1 MNSALSLTAIGLV
14 VAATVGIGLFG
25 LRISRTTS
33 DFYVASRMVT
43 PRWNASAIS
52 GEYLSAA
59 SFLGVAGLILVH
71 GADMLWF
78 SVGYTAGY
86 LMLLVLIAA
95 PLRRSGA
102 YTLPDFAEIRFESTA
117 VRGICAALVFG
128 IGTLYLLPQLQGA
141 GLAMRT
147 VTGAPTWVGA
157 LVVALIVVIN
167 VAAGGMRSITF
178 VQAFQ
183 YWMKLTALAA
193 PVFVICAMWG
203 SVGHD
208 GGVLDALRGAGSEW
222 AEPLSRLSGR
232 EHPLYSTYA
241 LLLAL
246 FFGTMGLPHVLV
258 RFYTNPDGRAARR
271 TTVVVLALLGVFYLF
286 PPMYA
291 VLGRTFAADLAAG
304 ASDSL
309 VLELPGR
316 VFGDGAAGD
325 LLGALVA
332 AGAFAAFLST
342 SSGLTVTIA
351 GVIDQDLMRSRLARR
366 TGGDYLQVNS
376 FRIAALLSMLV
387 PFLLWTLSGALPLA
401 DTVGL
406 AFAVAASTFC
416 PLLVLGIWWPRMSTI
431 GAAAGLIAGGC
442 TTITAVLVRM
452 ADVELHGWVEALV
465 SQPAAWTMPLAF
477 ATAVGVSLLTPGRIP
492 RGVARSMVRL
502 HTPETVDVDRGHMY

>member
-33 DFYVASRMVT
+33 DFYVASRMVS

-59 SFLGVAGLILVH
+59 SFLGVAGLVLVY

-102 YTLPDFAEIRFESTA
+102 YTLPDFAESRFESAA
-117 VRGICAALVFG
+117 VRGICSALVFG
-128 IGTLYLLPQLQGA
+128 IGTLYVLPQLQGA

-183 YWMKLTALAA
+183 YWMKLTALAT
-193 PVFVICAMWG
+193 PVFVICLAAG
-203 SVGHD
+203 KHD
-208 GGVLDALRGAGSEW
+208 VLDALRGAGAEW
-222 AEPLSRLSGR
+222 AEPLSRVGGR
-232 EHPLYSTYA
+232 EHPLYATYS

-258 RFYTNPDGRAARR
+258 RFYTNRDGRAARR
-271 TTVVVLALLGVFYLF
+271 TTVVVLALIGVFYLF
-286 PPMYA
+286 PPLYA
-291 VLGRTFAADLAAG
+291 VLGRTFAADLVTG
-304 ASDSL
+304 ASDSV

-316 VFGDGAAGD
+316 VFGDGVAGD

-342 SSGLTVTIA
+342 SSGLTVAIA
-351 GVIDQDLMRSRLARR
+351 GVIDQDLLRSPLTRV

-376 FRIAALLSMLV
+376 FRIAALLAMLV
-387 PFLLWTLSGALPLA
+387 PFLLWTMSGPLPLA

-406 AFAVAASTFC
+406 VFAVAASTFC
-416 PLLVLGIWWPRMSTI
+416 PLLVLGIWWPRMSTA
-431 GAAAGLIAGGC
+431 GAAAGLVVGGC
-442 TTITAVLVRM
+442 TTIGAVLVK
-452 ADVELHGWVEALV
+452 VTEIEVSGWAGALV
-465 SQPAAWTMPLAF
+465 SGPAAWTMPLAF
-477 ATAVGVSLLTPGRIP
+477 ATVVGVSLLTPGRIP
-492 RGVARSMVRL
+492 AGTARSMVRL
-502 HTPETVDVDRGHMY
+502 HAPETVDVDRGQML

>member
-33 DFYVASRMVT
+33 DFYVASRAVS

-59 SFLGVAGLILVH
+59 SFLGVAGLVLIH

-117 VRGICAALVFG
+117 VRGICSALVFG

-141 GLAMRT
+141 GLTLRT
-147 VTGAPTWVGA
+147 VTGAPAWVGA
-157 LVVALIVVIN
+157 LLVALIVVIN

-183 YWMKLTALAA
+183 YWMKLTALST
-193 PVFVICAMWG
+193 PIFVILVLWK
-203 SVGHD
+203 SER
-208 GGVLDALRGAGSEW
+208 GGMLDALHGAGSEW
-222 AEPLSRLSGR
+222 AQPLSLLSGR
-232 EHPLYSTYA
+232 EHPLYATYS

-291 VLGRTFAADLAAG
+291 VLGRTFAADLVKSG
-304 ASDSL
+304 SDSV

-316 VFGDGAAGD
+316 VFGDGATGD

-342 SSGLTVTIA
+342 SSGLTVAIA
-351 GVIDQDLMRSRLARR
+351 GVIDQDLLRSRLGRL

-376 FRIAALLSMLV
+376 FRIAALLAMLV
-387 PFLLWTLSGALPLA
+387 PYLAWNIAGALPLA

-416 PLLVLGIWWPRMSTI
+416 PLLVLGIWWTRMSTV
-431 GAAAGLIAGGC
+431 GAAAGLVVGGV
-442 TTITAVLVRM
+442 TTIGAVLIKVSGT
-452 ADVELHGWVEALV
+452 DLTGWAASLISV
-465 SQPAAWTMPLAF
+465 PAAWTMPLAF
-477 ATAVGVSLLTPGRIP
+477 GTVIVVSLLTPGRIP
-492 RGVARSMVRL
+492 PGVARSMVRL
-502 HTPETVDVDRGHMY
+502 HAPETVDVDRGHML

>member
-1 MNSALSLTAIGLV
+1 MSSALSLTAIALV

-33 DFYVASRMVT
+33 DFYVASRAVS

-102 YTLPDFAEIRFESTA
+102 YTLPDFAEIRFESVA
-117 VRGICAALVFG
+117 VRKLCSALVFG

-141 GLAMRT
+141 GLTLHT

-157 LVVALIVVIN
+157 LVVAVIVATN

-183 YWMKLTALAA
+183 YWMKLTALAT
-193 PVFVICAMWG
+193 PVFAICLAWG
-203 SVGHD
+203 SVGRP
-208 GGVLDALRGAGSEW
+208 GGVFGALRDEW
-222 AEPLSRLSGR
+222 AEPLSTLGGR
-232 EHPLYSTYA
+232 EHPLYATYS
-241 LLLAL
+241 LILAL
-246 FFGTMGLPHVLV
+246 CFGTMGLPHVLV

-271 TTVVVLALLGVFYLF
+271 TTVVVLALLGTFYLF

-291 VLGRTFAADLAAG
+291 ALGRTFAPDLVSG
-304 ASDSL
+304 ASDSV

-325 LLGALVA
+325 LLGALAA

-342 SSGLTVTIA
+342 SSGLTVAIA
-351 GVIDQDLMRSRLARR
+351 GVIDQDLLRSRLRR
-366 TGGDYLQVNS
+366 LTAGDNVAVNS
-376 FRIAALLSMLV
+376 FRIAALLAVLV
-387 PFLLWTLSGALPLA
+387 PYLTWNLTGALSLA

-416 PLLVLGIWWPRMSTI
+416 PLLVLGIWWRRMSTV
-431 GAAAGLIAGGC
+431 GAAAGLVVGGS
-442 TTITAVLVRM
+442 TTIAAVIVNVSDL
-452 ADVELHGWVEALV
+452 DLHGWLRTLFA
-465 SQPAAWTMPLAF
+465 QPAAWTMPLAF
-477 ATAVGVSLLTPGRIP
+477 TTAVLVSLLTPGKVPPGVP
-492 RGVARSMVRL
+492 RTMVRL
-502 HTPETVDVDRGHMY
+502 HTPESVGLDRTLP